1 MYLNLALPALLAARL
16 VAAIDFTDYD
26 PQPGV
31 QPEFKEFLNAQVSQN
46 RVTSFRKCTDLH
58 VSLVTPAE
66 DPTATT
72 AYTDFFTPDGMQTTL
87 SIHCVGAE
95 AITKCKQRFL
105 PTDGSMSLTHFPN
118 TTFVAEN
125 NATATVYEA
134 HGRIENNFK
143 VGNCSQIYYKTQYT
157 VLKTNQSVD
166 AAPNLS
172 TKAEQQVYWYHDYF
186 VNPTGVPSDIPCDSQ
201 KA

>member
-1 MYLNLALPALLAARL
+1 MYSSIIVPALVAARC
-16 VAAIDFTDYD
+16 VAAIDFTHYD

-31 QPEFKEFLNAQVSQN
+31 QPEFKDFLNA
-46 RVTSFRKCTDLH
+46 
-58 VSLVTPAE
+58 LVTPAE
-66 DPTATT
+66 DPKATT

-95 AITKCKQRFL
+95 AITRCKQRFL
-105 PTDGSMSLTHFPN
+105 PTDGSMSLTASLHFPN
-118 TTFVAEN
+118 TTFIADN

-143 VGNCSQIYYKTQYT
+143 AGNCSQIYYKTQYT
-157 VLKTNQSVD
+157 VLKTVQSID
-166 AAPNLS
+166 APPNLS
-172 TKAEQQVYWYHDYF
+172 TKPEQQVYWYHDYF
-186 VNPTGVPSDIPCDSQ
+186 VNPTGVPSDIPCDSL

>member
-1 MYLNLALPALLAARL
+1 MQLTFAVPALLAARF

-31 QPEFKEFLNAQVSQN
+31 QPEFKAFLNA
-46 RVTSFRKCTDLH
+46 
-58 VSLVTPAE
+58 LVTPAE
-66 DPTATT
+66 NPTATT
-72 AYTDFFTPDGMQTTL
+72 EYTDFFTPDGMQTTL

-95 AITKCKQRFL
+95 AITRCKQRFL
-105 PTDGSMSLTHFPN
+105 PTDGSMTLTHFPN
-118 TTFVAEN
+118 TTFIADN

-143 VGNCSQIYYKTQYT
+143 AGNCSQIYYKTQYT
-157 VLKTNQSVD
+157 VLKTVKSVD

-172 TKAEQQVYWYHDYF
+172 TTPEKQVYWYHDYF
-186 VNPTGVPSDIPCDSQ
+186 VNPTGVPSDIPCDSL